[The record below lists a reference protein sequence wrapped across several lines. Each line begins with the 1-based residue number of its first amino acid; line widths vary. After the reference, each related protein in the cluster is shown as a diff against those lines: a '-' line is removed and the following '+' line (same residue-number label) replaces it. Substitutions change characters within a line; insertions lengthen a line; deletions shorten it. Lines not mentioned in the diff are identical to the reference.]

1 MKTIKCL
8 LTVILAATYFF
19 SYAQATKDN
28 KGLKD
33 YYKDY
38 FTMGVAVSPASLKDD
53 EAALIL
59 KHYSSITPE
68 NSMKMAPIHP
78 EENRYNWKGAD
89 EIVEFAEKHNL
100 KVRGHV
106 LCWHEQ
112 APAWLF
118 VDDKGKDVSKE
129 VLLQRLKDHITTV
142 VTRYKG
148 RVYAW
153 DVVNEVIADEDDKFY
168 RDTPWYRICGEEFIA
183 KAFEYAH
190 AADPQALL
198 FYNDY
203 NSEPTVRREKI
214 CKLVRQLK
222 DNGVPI
228 HGVGLQGHWNIHY
241 PEEKELGDALESYS
255 KLGVQVQI
263 TELDVSIYPWEKN
276 PRKIK
281 EGESDKLTP
290 ELERRQAEF
299 YKMAFRLLRDYKESI
314 TAVTFWNVSDRKT
327 WLDSYPVQGRKNYPL
342 LFDVNL
348 KPKKAYWEVVRF

>member
-1 MKTIKCL
+1 
-8 LTVILAATYFF
+8 
-19 SYAQATKDN
+19 
-28 KGLKD
+28 
-33 YYKDY
+33 
-38 FTMGVAVSPASLKDD
+38 
-53 EAALIL
+53 
-59 KHYSSITPE
+59 
-68 NSMKMAPIHP
+68 
-78 EENRYNWKGAD
+78 
-89 EIVEFAEKHNL
+89 
-100 KVRGHV
+100 VRGHV

-112 APAWLF
+112 APSWFF
-118 VDDKGKDVSKE
+118 VDDKGKDVSRE
-129 VLLQRLKDHITTV
+129 VLLQRLKDHITTI

-168 RDTPWYRICGEEFIA
+168 RDTPWYRICGEEFIS

-190 AADPQALL
+190 AADPKALL

-203 NSEPTVRREKI
+203 NSEPPARRDKI
-214 CKLVRQLK
+214 CKLVKQLR

-228 HGVGLQGHWNIHY
+228 HGVGLQGHWNIYY
-241 PEEKELGDALESYS
+241 PEEKELRAALDSYS

-276 PRKIK
+276 PRKRK
-281 EGESDKLTP
+281 DGESDKLTP
-290 ELERRQAEF
+290 ELELRQAEF

-314 TAVTFWNVSDRKT
+314 TAVTFWNISDRKT
-327 WLDSYPVQGRKNYPL
+327 WLDIYPVPGRKNYPL